1 MIFLKTL
8 LVFSIYYLQSHVW
21 IFLIQNVVNV
31 LTQKSSWKI
40 FSSNNSW
47 VF

>member
-31 LTQKSSWKI
+31 LTQKRLLENI
-40 FSSNNSW
+40 LQ
-47 VF
+47 